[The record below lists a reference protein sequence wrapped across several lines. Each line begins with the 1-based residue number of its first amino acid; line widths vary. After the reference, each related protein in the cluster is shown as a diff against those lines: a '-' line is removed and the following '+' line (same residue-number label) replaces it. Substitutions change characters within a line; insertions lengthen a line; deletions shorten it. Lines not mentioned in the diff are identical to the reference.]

1 MTADGTAANRAG
13 NLRATLVFAQQDEDC
28 EPARLP
34 TLFRVDQELAAPGG
48 RRYLAGCG
56 GRGEC
61 YGLTGR
67 CACSISTVRASG
79 RAVAGT
85 YRPAVISRAAKR
97 GPAAVAAAAAP
108 EAGGR
113 CLRRQTK
120 FPACYAR
127 VY

>member
-48 RRYLAGCG
+48 RRYLADCG

-61 YGLTGR
+61 YGLTG
-67 CACSISTVRASG
+67 
-79 RAVAGT
+79 AVCLQHLDGPGK
-85 YRPAVISRAAKR
+85 RP
-97 GPAAVAAAAAP
+97 
-108 EAGGR
+108 GGR
-113 CLRRQTK
+113 WNLPRGGHLPGSETGAGCGGGG
-120 FPACYAR
+120 CGS
-127 VY
+127 